1 MYETISHSLLNIL
14 CIHEQIYLSFYTE
27 CFWLLSWSHLY
38 RKSWMSLEKQCGTHT
53 EYEHRKIQYFR
64 TEYQTTS
71 ITFQSNMTL
80 KTVVS
85 VIPLVYV
92 KKKKEKK
99 KRKVFGWPLKGSGG
113 EMDRKRG
120 ACNAPR

>member
-1 MYETISHSLLNIL
+1 MLLAFIMVPLVQKELDVFRETVWN
-14 CIHEQIYLSFYTE
+14 
-27 CFWLLSWSHLY
+27 
-38 RKSWMSLEKQCGTHT
+38 THT
-53 EYEHRKIQYFR
+53 QNTS
-64 TEYQTTS
+64 TERYSTS
-71 ITFQSNMTL
+71 SFQSNMTL

-92 KKKKEKK
+92 KKK

>member
-1 MYETISHSLLNIL
+1 
-14 CIHEQIYLSFYTE
+14 
-27 CFWLLSWSHLY
+27 
-38 RKSWMSLEKQCGTHT
+38 MSLEKQCGTHT

-71 ITFQSNMTL
+71 ITFQSNITL

-92 KKKKEKK
+92 KKKEKEKK
-99 KRKVFGWPLKGSGG
+99 SVWVALKRKWRGNGQK
-113 EMDRKRG
+113 KRSM
-120 ACNAPR
+120 

>member
-1 MYETISHSLLNIL
+1 
-14 CIHEQIYLSFYTE
+14 
-27 CFWLLSWSHLY
+27 
-38 RKSWMSLEKQCGTHT
+38 MSLEKQCGTHT

-80 KTVVS
+80 KAVVS

-92 KKKKEKK
+92 KKKKKEKK
-99 KRKVFGWPLKGSGG
+99 KSVWVALKRKWRGNGQK
-113 EMDRKRG
+113 KRG
-120 ACNAPR
+120 M

>member
-1 MYETISHSLLNIL
+1 
-14 CIHEQIYLSFYTE
+14 
-27 CFWLLSWSHLY
+27 
-38 RKSWMSLEKQCGTHT
+38 MSLEKQCGTHT

-80 KTVVS
+80 KAVVS

-99 KRKVFGWPLKGSGG
+99 KSVWVALKRKWRGNGQK
-113 EMDRKRG
+113 KRSM
-120 ACNAPR
+120 

>member
-1 MYETISHSLLNIL
+1 
-14 CIHEQIYLSFYTE
+14 
-27 CFWLLSWSHLY
+27 
-38 RKSWMSLEKQCGTHT
+38 MSLEKQCGTHTHT

-71 ITFQSNMTL
+71 ITFQSNITL

-99 KRKVFGWPLKGSGG
+99 SVWVALKRKWRGNGQK
-113 EMDRKRG
+113 KRG
-120 ACNAPR
+120 M

>member
-1 MYETISHSLLNIL
+1 
-14 CIHEQIYLSFYTE
+14 
-27 CFWLLSWSHLY
+27 
-38 RKSWMSLEKQCGTHT
+38 MSLEKQCGTHT

-71 ITFQSNMTL
+71 ITFQSNITL

-99 KRKVFGWPLKGSGG
+99 SVWVALKRKWRGNGQK
-113 EMDRKRG
+113 KRG
-120 ACNAPR
+120 M

>member
-1 MYETISHSLLNIL
+1 MEHTH
-14 CIHEQIYLSFYTE
+14 
-27 CFWLLSWSHLY
+27 
-38 RKSWMSLEKQCGTHT
+38 THT

-71 ITFQSNMTL
+71 ITFQSNITL

-99 KRKVFGWPLKGSGG
+99 SVWVALKRKWRGNGQK
-113 EMDRKRG
+113 KRG
-120 ACNAPR
+120 M

>member
-1 MYETISHSLLNIL
+1 MLMTFIMVPLVQKELDVFRETVWNTH
-14 CIHEQIYLSFYTE
+14 
-27 CFWLLSWSHLY
+27 
-38 RKSWMSLEKQCGTHT
+38 THT

-71 ITFQSNMTL
+71 ITFQSNITL

-92 KKKKEKK
+92 KKKKRKK
-99 KRKVFGWPLKGSGG
+99 KCLGS
-113 EMDRKRG
+113 
-120 ACNAPR
+120 P